1 VQSFAFCS
9 RCRGLRVGWNE
20 RYIVHRLRCEEWVSK
35 SSKLLILTVLFAAV
49 VFAFTAPNAFVF
61 SGDQP
66 QIPVET
72 AGFQMPE
79 APVLDPAVVS
89 MENLLKSYNVD
100 QANRTRVAKAII
112 ATGKKYNVDARLI
125 ASIMI
130 VESRAN
136 PFAISG
142 KESIGIM
149 QIHVPTWGHAAD
161 REGINLFKIEDN
173 IDFGTRILKDYVHQF
188 GLWEGVKRYNG
199 WNANNPDSENSAMD
213 YVTKVQHVYGVV
225 QQQQQPVST
234 ASLAESLQ

>member
-1 VQSFAFCS
+1 MK
-9 RCRGLRVGWNE
+9 VGWNE
-20 RYIVHRLRCEEWVSK
+20 RYIMHRLRCKEWVSK

-66 QIPVET
+66 QEPVQT
-72 AGFQMPE
+72 AGLETPA
-79 APVLDPAVVS
+79 APVLDPAVGS
-89 MENLLKSYNVD
+89 MDNLLKSYSVD
-100 QANRTRVAKAII
+100 EANRTRVAKALV
-112 ATGKKYNVDARLI
+112 ATGKKYNVDPRLI

-173 IDFGTRILKDYVHQF
+173 VDFGTRILKDYVHQF

>member
-1 VQSFAFCS
+1 M
-9 RCRGLRVGWNE
+9 RVGWNE
-20 RYIVHRLRCEEWVSK
+20 RYFVHCLRCKEWVSK

-66 QIPVET
+66 EVPVQA
-72 AGFQMPE
+72 AGFEMP
-79 APVLDPAVVS
+79 AVPVLDPAVSS
-89 MENLLKSYNVD
+89 MDNLLKSYKVD
-100 QANRTRVAKAII
+100 EANRIRVAKALV
-112 ATGKKYNVDARLI
+112 ATGKKYNVDPRLI

-142 KESIGIM
+142 KEAIGIM
-149 QIHVPTWGHAAD
+149 QIHLPTWGHAAD

-199 WNANNPDSENSAMD
+199 WNPENPNAESTALD
-213 YVTKVQHVYGVV
+213 YVAKVQHVYGVV
-225 QQQQQPVST
+225 QQPVATVST